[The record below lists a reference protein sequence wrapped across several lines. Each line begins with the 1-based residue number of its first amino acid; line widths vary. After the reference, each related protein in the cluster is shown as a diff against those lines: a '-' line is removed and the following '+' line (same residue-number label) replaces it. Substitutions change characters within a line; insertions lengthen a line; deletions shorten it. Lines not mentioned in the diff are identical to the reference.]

1 MDGVKGLGRGD
12 ALADLEKRGRNILCM
27 YLVFFFVLIAR
38 NFEDISGG
46 KWMIGGRNVRCF
58 FSNKMFE

>member
-12 ALADLEKRGRNILCM
+12 ALARLEERGRNILCM

-58 FSNKMFE
+58 FSNKVFE

>member
-1 MDGVKGLGRGD
+1 MDGVKGLGRED
-12 ALADLEKRGRNILCM
+12 ARLEKRGRNILCM